1 MTASLVARRRATRRL
16 FAAAAL
22 AATFGLATVAAPA
35 MAEEAAVVRLTL
47 KGNKF
52 EPAEARAPA
61 NRPLTLMVKNLDP
74 TPAEFESKT
83 LRVEKIIAGGAEAT
97 INLRALAPGR
107 YKFFD
112 EYHEATTQ
120 GVLVVE

>member
-1 MTASLVARRRATRRL
+1 MIARKVSRRFL
-16 FAAAAL
+16 AAAL
-22 AATFGLATVAAPA
+22 VGLATMTVGAPA
-35 MAEEAAVVRLTL
+35 QAQEAAVVRLTL
-47 KGNKF
+47 KGNRF
-52 EPAEARAPA
+52 DPAELHAPA
-61 NRPLTLMVKNLDP
+61 GKPVTLVVKNLDP

-83 LRVEKIIAGGAEAT
+83 LKVEKIIAGGAEVT
-97 INLRALAPGR
+97 INLRPLAAGR